1 MNRMNRTLASLKW
14 SLLSVLAIGVL
25 GLVAGEPVRPRAGD
39 ALADRADE
47 VAVVAVVGD

>member
-14 SLLSVLAIGVL
+14 SLLTVLAIGVL
-25 GLVAGEPVRPRAGD
+25 GLVAGDPVRPRAGATLVD
-39 ALADRADE
+39 GVDD